1 MNTYEKA
8 IELLPQRL
16 LTTQSRILAS
26 EAEELRLRA
35 GRRATALIKE
45 VETPISD
52 ALVGSDDLNC
62 VIERATKASV
72 HTAQSS
78 IAKGFINC
86 SGGIRIGL
94 CGTGVMD
101 RGEVTGIRGI
111 SSLAIRIPHEIRGC
125 GQAAIDRVMSVS
137 SGNVLILSPPGHGKT
152 TFLREC
158 IRQIS
163 DSGQRV
169 SIADERG
176 ELAAVYRGIPQFDLG
191 GSSDIMSDV
200 PKAQAVMMLL
210 RAMNPQLIAMDEI
223 SSPEDIGAAE
233 TASGCGVRIIA
244 TAHAAG
250 RSELELR
257 PIYKK
262 LLEHGMFGS
271 LIVIKSCCGKRN
283 YSYEEIQCENS
294 H

>member
-35 GRRATALIKE
+35 GRRATALVKG

-62 VIERATKASV
+62 VVERATSASV

-94 CGTGVMD
+94 CGTGVID
-101 RGEVTGIRGI
+101 RGEVRGMRAI

-125 GQAAIDRVMSVS
+125 GQAAIDRLAAS
-137 SGNVLILSPPGHGKT
+137 SGNVLILSPPGYGKT

-158 IRQIS
+158 IRQMS
-163 DSGQRV
+163 DAGQRV
-169 SIADERG
+169 SVADERG

-191 GSSDIMSDV
+191 KSSDVMSDV

-210 RAMNPQLIAMDEI
+210 RAMNPQVIAMDEI

-250 RSELELR
+250 RSELQVR

-271 LIVIKSCCGKRN
+271 LIVIKSCCGVRS
-283 YSYEEIQCENS
+283 YSYEEI
-294 H
+294 

>member
-1 MNTYEKA
+1 MSTYEKA
-8 IELLPQRL
+8 IELLPHRL

-35 GRRATALIKE
+35 GRAATALVKGA
-45 VETPISD
+45 ETPISD
-52 ALVGSDDLNC
+52 AIVGSDDLNC
-62 VIERATKASV
+62 VIERATNASV

-94 CGTGVMD
+94 CGTGVID
-101 RGEVTGIRGI
+101 RGEVAGIRSL

-125 GQAAIDRVMSVS
+125 GQAAIDRVMASP
-137 SGNVLILSPPGHGKT
+137 GNVLIVSPPGHGKT

-169 SIADERG
+169 SVADERG

-191 GSSDIMSDV
+191 ECSDIMSDV
-200 PKAQAVMMLL
+200 PKVQAVIMLL

-223 SSPEDIGAAE
+223 SSPEDIVAAE
-233 TASGCGVRIIA
+233 MASGCGVRIIA

-250 RSELELR
+250 RSELQLR

-262 LLEHGMFGS
+262 LLEQGMFGS
-271 LIVIKSCCGKRN
+271 LIVIKSCYGKRS
-283 YSYEEIQCENS
+283 YLYEEI
-294 H
+294 

>member
-26 EAEELRLRA
+26 EAEEFRLRA
-35 GRRATALIKE
+35 GRRATALVKG

-62 VIERATKASV
+62 VIERATSASV

-86 SGGIRIGL
+86 AGGIRIGL
-94 CGTGVMD
+94 CGTGVID
-101 RGEVTGIRGI
+101 RGEVRGMRAI

-125 GQAAIDRVMSVS
+125 GQAAIDRLAAS
-137 SGNVLILSPPGHGKT
+137 SGNVLILSPPGYGKT

-158 IRQIS
+158 IRQMS
-163 DSGQRV
+163 DAGQRV
-169 SIADERG
+169 SVADERG

-191 GSSDIMSDV
+191 KSSDVMSDV

-210 RAMNPQLIAMDEI
+210 RAMNPQVIAMDEI

-250 RSELELR
+250 RQELQVR

-262 LLEHGMFGS
+262 LLEHGMFNG
-271 LIVIKSCCGKRN
+271 LIVIKSCCGVRS
-283 YSYEEIQCENS
+283 YSYEEI
-294 H
+294 

>member
-35 GRRATALIKE
+35 GRRATALVKG

-62 VIERATKASV
+62 VVERATSASV

-94 CGTGVMD
+94 CGTGVID
-101 RGEVTGIRGI
+101 RGEVRGMRAI

-125 GQAAIDRVMSVS
+125 GQAVIDRLAAS
-137 SGNVLILSPPGHGKT
+137 SGNVLILSPPGYGKT

-158 IRQIS
+158 IRQMS
-163 DSGQRV
+163 DAGQRV
-169 SIADERG
+169 SVADERG
-176 ELAAVYRGIPQFDLG
+176 
-191 GSSDIMSDV
+191 S
-200 PKAQAVMMLL
+200 
-210 RAMNPQLIAMDEI
+210 
-223 SSPEDIGAAE
+223 
-233 TASGCGVRIIA
+233 
-244 TAHAAG
+244 
-250 RSELELR
+250 
-257 PIYKK
+257 
-262 LLEHGMFGS
+262 
-271 LIVIKSCCGKRN
+271 
-283 YSYEEIQCENS
+283 
-294 H
+294 

>member
-35 GRRATALIKE
+35 GRRATALVKG

-62 VIERATKASV
+62 VVERATSASV

-94 CGTGVMD
+94 CGTGVID
-101 RGEVTGIRGI
+101 RGEVRGMRAI

-125 GQAAIDRVMSVS
+125 GQAVIDRLAAS
-137 SGNVLILSPPGHGKT
+137 SGNVLILSPPGYGKT

-158 IRQIS
+158 IRQMS
-163 DSGQRV
+163 DAGQRV
-169 SIADERG
+169 SVADERG

-191 GSSDIMSDV
+191 KSSDVMSDV

-210 RAMNPQLIAMDEI
+210 RAMNPQVIAMDEI

-250 RSELELR
+250 RSELQVR

-262 LLEHGMFGS
+262 LLEHGMFNG
-271 LIVIKSCCGKRN
+271 LIVIKSCCGVRS
-283 YSYEEIQCENS
+283 YSYEVT
-294 H
+294 

>member
-1 MNTYEKA
+1 MNAYEKA

-26 EAEELRLRA
+26 EAEEFRLRA
-35 GRRATALIKE
+35 GRRATALVKG

-62 VIERATKASV
+62 VIERATSASV

-86 SGGIRIGL
+86 AGGIRIGL
-94 CGTGVMD
+94 CGTGVID
-101 RGEVTGIRGI
+101 RGEVRGMRAI

-125 GQAAIDRVMSVS
+125 GQAAIDRLAAS
-137 SGNVLILSPPGHGKT
+137 SGNVLILSPPGYGKT

-158 IRQIS
+158 IRRLS
-163 DSGQRV
+163 DAGRRV
-169 SIADERG
+169 SVADERG

-191 GSSDIMSDV
+191 KSSDVMSDV

-210 RAMNPQLIAMDEI
+210 RAMNPQVIAMDEI

-250 RSELELR
+250 RSELQVR

-271 LIVIKSCCGKRN
+271 LIVIKSCCGVRS
-283 YSYEEIQCENS
+283 YSYEEI
-294 H
+294 

>member
-35 GRRATALIKE
+35 GRRATALVKG

-62 VIERATKASV
+62 VVERATSASV

-86 SGGIRIGL
+86 AGGIRIGL
-94 CGTGVMD
+94 CGTGVID
-101 RGEVTGIRGI
+101 RGEVRGMRAI

-125 GQAAIDRVMSVS
+125 GQAAIDRLAAS
-137 SGNVLILSPPGHGKT
+137 SGNVLILSPPGYGKT

-158 IRQIS
+158 IRQMS
-163 DSGQRV
+163 DAGQRV
-169 SIADERG
+169 SVADERG

-191 GSSDIMSDV
+191 KSSDVMSDV

-210 RAMNPQLIAMDEI
+210 RAMNPQVIAMDEI

-250 RSELELR
+250 RLELQVR

-271 LIVIKSCCGKRN
+271 LIVIKSCCGVRS
-283 YSYEEIQCENS
+283 YSYEEI
-294 H
+294 

>member
-8 IELLPQRL
+8 IELLPQRM

-35 GRRATALIKE
+35 GRRATALVKG

-62 VIERATKASV
+62 VIERATSASV

-86 SGGIRIGL
+86 AGGIRIGL
-94 CGTGVMD
+94 CGTGVID
-101 RGEVTGIRGI
+101 RGEVAGMRAI

-125 GQAAIDRVMSVS
+125 GQAAIDRLAAS
-137 SGNVLILSPPGHGKT
+137 SGNVLILSPPGYGKT

-158 IRQIS
+158 IRQMS
-163 DSGQRV
+163 NAGQRV
-169 SIADERG
+169 SVADERG

-191 GSSDIMSDV
+191 KSSDVMSDV

-210 RAMNPQLIAMDEI
+210 RAMNPQVIAMDEI

-250 RSELELR
+250 RSELQVR

-271 LIVIKSCCGKRN
+271 LIVIKSCCGVRS
-283 YSYEEIQCENS
+283 YSYEEI
-294 H
+294 

>member
-8 IELLPQRL
+8 IELLPQRM

-35 GRRATALIKE
+35 GRRATALVKG

-62 VIERATKASV
+62 VIERATSASV

-86 SGGIRIGL
+86 AGGIRIGL
-94 CGTGVMD
+94 CGTGVID
-101 RGEVTGIRGI
+101 RGEVAGMRAI

-125 GQAAIDRVMSVS
+125 GQAAIDRLAAS
-137 SGNVLILSPPGHGKT
+137 SGNVLILSPPGYGKT

-158 IRQIS
+158 IRQMS
-163 DSGQRV
+163 DAGQRV
-169 SIADERG
+169 SVADERG

-191 GSSDIMSDV
+191 KSSDVMSDV

-210 RAMNPQLIAMDEI
+210 RAMNPQVIAMDEI

-250 RSELELR
+250 RSELQVR

-271 LIVIKSCCGKRN
+271 LIVIKSCCGVRS
-283 YSYEEIQCENS
+283 YSYEEI
-294 H
+294 

>member
-35 GRRATALIKE
+35 GRRATALVKG

-62 VIERATKASV
+62 VIERATSASV

-86 SGGIRIGL
+86 AGGIRIGL
-94 CGTGVMD
+94 CGTGVID
-101 RGEVTGIRGI
+101 RGEVAGMRAI

-125 GQAAIDRVMSVS
+125 GQAAIDRLAAS
-137 SGNVLILSPPGHGKT
+137 SGNVLILSPPGYGKT

-163 DSGQRV
+163 NSGQRV
-169 SIADERG
+169 SVADERG

-191 GSSDIMSDV
+191 KSSDVMSDV

-210 RAMNPQLIAMDEI
+210 RAMNPQVIAMDEI

-250 RSELELR
+250 RLELQVR

-271 LIVIKSCCGKRN
+271 LIVIKSCCGVRS
-283 YSYEEIQCENS
+283 YSYEEI
-294 H
+294 